1 MIPYRP
7 CIVDRHCVCVWV
19 PVGLLLTAA
28 RSAED
33 RVLAAQQRRTAA
45 RDELLSETIFRESG
59 ALLRGRSNQDMKK
72 AAAAALGEDRV
83 EAARARREAELT
95 KLVEETHEREE
106 AARQRR
112 EAALEGKRAVGTCT
126 PLFRFG
132 GVHGRSPMQL
142 SCTHSLTHPPIPIH

>member
-1 MIPYRP
+1 M
-7 CIVDRHCVCVWV
+7 
-19 PVGLLLTAA
+19 LTAA

-112 EAALEGKRAVGTCT
+112 EAALDEKRAAGKGIVDGTLPPSAAAPWCYC
-126 PLFRFG
+126 
-132 GVHGRSPMQL
+132 SP
-142 SCTHSLTHPPIPIH
+142 CWCRC